1 MPHLILEYS
10 GNLTAF
16 DAPEALRALNHV
28 VAATGI
34 VGDLLELKA
43 RAMRLDDF
51 YVGTEAEQDGK
62 QGFVHLTL
70 LLLEGRTDSVKR
82 ELTQQLL
89 SCLEQCPYP
98 PNLRLQLSIELRD
111 MAPSYFGKITRAAQT
126 P

>member
-16 DAPEALRALNHV
+16 DVPDVLQALNQV
-28 VAATGI
+28 VADSGI
-34 VGDLLELKA
+34 VSDLLDLKA
-43 RAMRLDDF
+43 RAVRLDDF
-51 YVGTEAEQDGK
+51 YVGTTRQQHSG

-82 ELTQQLL
+82 ALTRQLL
-89 SCLEQCPYP
+89 ACLEQRHYP
-98 PNLRLQLSIELRD
+98 PALQLQFSVELRD
-111 MAPSYFGKITRAAQT
+111 MAPAYFAKTLRPAQT